1 MVKIKPAMLAAAL
14 AGCAMWAIASIV
26 AVPVPQT
33 AAPSASNYVDTFE
46 LMSVSEGLPAQRYE
60 AF

>member
-1 MVKIKPAMLAAAL
+1 MGKIKPAMLAAAVV
-14 AGCAMWAIASIV
+14 GCAMWAFASIV
-26 AVPVPQT
+26 AIPVSQT
-33 AAPSASNYVDTFE
+33 AEPGASSYVDTFE